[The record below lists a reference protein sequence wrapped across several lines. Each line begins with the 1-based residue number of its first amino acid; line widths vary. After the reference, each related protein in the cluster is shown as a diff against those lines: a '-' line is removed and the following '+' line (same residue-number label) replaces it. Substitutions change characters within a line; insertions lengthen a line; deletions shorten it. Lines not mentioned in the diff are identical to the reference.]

1 MRDEPLSRLRRGYAP
16 AGTVRPEHVVRKI
29 PQAGGS
35 RASRAGS
42 GPGSGRGAAGHPVE
56 APRFAHGPVLW
67 DLAGLGY
74 SARGFRRD
82 AGPRN
87 RERKA

>member
-1 MRDEPLSRLRRGYAP
+1 MRSAKYHKQGVPVPAVPAPGRAP
-16 AGTVRPEHVVRKI
+16 A
-29 PQAGGS
+29 A
-35 RASRAGS
+35 
-42 GPGSGRGAAGHPVE
+42 GAAGHPVE